1 MIPGLVILL
10 FVFVLVLIKSADM
23 VVVSLRRFSQE
34 THTKVFVLSAILLA
48 VATSFPELFVGVT
61 SALEEA
67 PHLALG
73 NVLGSNIANISL
85 VAGISAFIIGKVN
98 VHGEFIKK
106 EVLVALVAG
115 VLPLILVLDSE
126 LSRVDGLILLAVYGA
141 YMASFFKERFMQI
154 AFHHRKEGYIHRF
167 MRNFTHPK
175 LDGPKTKDLARLFV
189 GLALLLFSAD
199 VIVKVA
205 KEIATMSNMPIFL
218 VGLILLSVG
227 TTLPEL
233 AFSIRS
239 LEDKEPTMFFGNLLG
254 SIIAN
259 STLILGIAATIYPI
273 KVASLKEPLVAG
285 IAFVVIYLVFWF
297 FTRTKMALARW
308 EAGVLLLLYIGF
320 VVFEFF

>member
-1 MIPGLVILL
+1 MIPGLILLL

-48 VATSFPELFVGVT
+48 MATSFPELFVGVT
-61 SALEEA
+61 SALEGS
-67 PHLALG
+67 PHLSLG
-73 NVLGSNIANISL
+73 NVLGANIANISL

-98 VHGEFIKK
+98 VHGEFIKR

-115 VLPLILVLDSE
+115 IIPLVLIFDGE
-126 LSRVDGLILLAVYGA
+126 LSRVDGLILLSVYGA
-141 YMASFFKERFMQI
+141 YMASFFKERFMEI
-154 AFHHRKEGYIHRF
+154 AHHHRKEGYLHRF

-175 LDGPKTKDLARLFV
+175 IDGPKARDLARLFV

-205 KEIATMSNMPIFL
+205 KEIAVMSNMPIFL

-259 STLILGIAATIYPI
+259 STLILGVTATIYPI
-273 KVASLKEPLVAG
+273 TVTSLKEPMFAG
-285 IAFVVIYLVFWF
+285 VAFVLVYLVFWF

-308 EAGVLLLLYIGF
+308 EAGVLLLLYIAF
-320 VVFEFF
+320 VVVEFF